1 MKATFLGSV
10 HQNTCGGSFGD
21 ATFTRPVFR
30 TYILQQQNSRND
42 MGGPSICCK
51 GLPKIRS
58 ILVSFCFVLEK
69 VKQ

>member
-1 MKATFLGSV
+1 MRATFLGSV
-10 HQNTCGGSFGD
+10 HQNTCGGILGD
-21 ATFTRPVFR
+21 VTFTWPVFR

-42 MGGPSICCK
+42 MDGPSICCK

-58 ILVSFCFVLEK
+58 KVMNFCFVLEK